1 MSPSQKDSK
10 ANLFQLPNSQTSTN
24 PPPLQ
29 SSNENPRRRENH
41 RQIQVQAQ
49 LHSPSGSFEGGPG
62 GTFGSQTVCRSADS
76 LEVAVLTIEA
86 EDSRRDGKRVIEEA
100 LKAMSHAFDGKLF
113 VLSLGKRDGFGG
125 ILVMGGASCIT
136 KDIKKLIL
144 IQCRYSNEKSS
155 FHVLTRID
163 KFRMILAKMEAYD
176 NSMVHSRSLG
186 SRRILPPPPPTKNR
200 QSAMRAPAPP
210 PLVAY

>member
-1 MSPSQKDSK
+1 MR
-10 ANLFQLPNSQTSTN
+10 AFST
-24 PPPLQ
+24 
-29 SSNENPRRRENH
+29 
-41 RQIQVQAQ
+41 
-49 LHSPSGSFEGGPG
+49 
-62 GTFGSQTVCRSADS
+62 
-76 LEVAVLTIEA
+76 
-86 EDSRRDGKRVIEEA
+86 
-100 LKAMSHAFDGKLF
+100 KLF
-113 VLSLGKRDGFGG
+113 MIFILSGLYLATSAFNPYG
-125 ILVMGGASCIT
+125 
-136 KDIKKLIL
+136 
-144 IQCRYSNEKSS
+144 NEKSS